1 MHVRKIEDVVERLC
15 LRANFYLRCDVA
27 RVLRASLKKETS
39 PRAKEILK
47 ILIEN
52 EKIARREKIPL
63 CQDTGMVIVF
73 LEIGQNVI
81 LKGGNIE
88 DAVNNGVATAY
99 KRGYLRKSIVRDPL
113 IRVNTGTNSPAI
125 IYTKIVPGSKV
136 RIRVSLRGFGS
147 ENASTVR
154 MFKPTAT
161 EDEIIKFIVETVKNA
176 GGRACPPVIL
186 GIGIGGTMEK
196 AAILSKE
203 ATLRPIDRKNPE
215 RHLMRLEKNIFDKV
229 NRLGLGPMGLGGK
242 LTCLGVNILA
252 YPTHIAGL
260 PVAVT
265 VACHS
270 LRGAEEIL

>member
-1 MHVRKIEDVVERLC
+1 MDVRKIEDAVERLC
-15 LRANFYLRCDVA
+15 LRANFYLRPDVVRA
-27 RVLRASLKKETS
+27 LKASLKKETS
-39 PRAKEILK
+39 HSGKEILK

-52 EKIARREKIPL
+52 QDIARREKIPL

-88 DAVNNGVATAY
+88 DAVNSGVAKAY
-99 KRGYLRKSIVRDPL
+99 KKGYLRASIVRDPL
-113 IRVNTGTNSPAI
+113 VRVNTGTNTPAV

-136 RIRVSLRGFGS
+136 RIRVSPKGFGS
-147 ENASTVR
+147 ENAGAVR
-154 MFKPTAT
+154 MFKPTET
-161 EDEIIKFIVETVKNA
+161 EDEIIKFILETVKNA

-196 AAILSKE
+196 AALLSKE

-215 RHLMRLEKNIFDKV
+215 RRLMRLEKDIFDKV

-242 LTCLGVNILA
+242 VTCLGVNILA

-265 VACHS
+265 IVCHS
-270 LRGAEEIL
+270 LRGADEII

>member
-1 MHVRKIEDVVERLC
+1 MDVRKIEDAVERLC
-15 LRANFYLRCDVA
+15 LRANFYLRPDVVRA
-27 RVLRASLKKETS
+27 LKASLKKETS
-39 PRAKEILK
+39 PSGKEILK

-52 EKIARREKIPL
+52 QDIARREKIPL

-88 DAVNNGVATAY
+88 DAVNSGVAKAY
-99 KRGYLRKSIVRDPL
+99 KKGYLRASIVRDPL
-113 IRVNTGTNSPAI
+113 VRINTGTNTPAV

-136 RIRVSLRGFGS
+136 RIRVSPKGFGS
-147 ENASTVR
+147 ENAGAVR
-154 MFKPTAT
+154 MFKPTET
-161 EDEIIKFIVETVKNA
+161 EDEIIKFILETVKNA

-196 AAILSKE
+196 AALLSKE

-215 RHLMRLEKNIFDKV
+215 RRLMRLEKDIFDKV

-242 LTCLGVNILA
+242 VTCLGVNILA

-265 VACHS
+265 IVCHS
-270 LRGAEEIL
+270 LRGADEII

>member
-1 MHVRKIEDVVERLC
+1 MDVRKIEDAVERLC
-15 LRANFYLRCDVA
+15 LRANFYLRPDVVRA
-27 RVLRASLKKETS
+27 LKASLKKETS
-39 PRAKEILK
+39 PSGKEILK

-52 EKIARREKIPL
+52 QDIARREKIPL

-88 DAVNNGVATAY
+88 DAVNSGVAKAY
-99 KRGYLRKSIVRDPL
+99 KKGYLRASIVRDPL
-113 IRVNTGTNSPAI
+113 VRVNTGTNTPAV

-136 RIRVSLRGFGS
+136 RIRVSPKGFGS
-147 ENASTVR
+147 ENAGAVR
-154 MFKPTAT
+154 MFKPTET
-161 EDEIIKFIVETVKNA
+161 EDEIIKFILETVKNA

-196 AAILSKE
+196 AALLSKE

-215 RHLMRLEKNIFDKV
+215 RRLMRLEKDIFDKV

-242 LTCLGVNILA
+242 VTCLGVNILA

-265 VACHS
+265 IVCHS
-270 LRGAEEIL
+270 LRGAEETL